1 MAGIVGNPFLDNGDD
16 DELKISIPIAPDED
30 EEETGGDEHDTTNG
44 ETTIGNDVND
54 GTVQAPHVSNP
65 FTDDTTNDD
74 VDSSSSDDD
83 NELHVLSPDE
93 LFHDDEEDHTD
104 SESDEDHADVNDTDT
119 VVEDDDEDAEPDD
132 NELTIINP
140 AGAHDDVTDDSVG
153 SSDLDDDSADTVESN
168 DTTNDDVDDSTT
180 DELKIVEP
188 VVDVPT
194 TDDEEDSDE
203 DEEDETPD
211 SMPMSPITVD
221 NDNDDS
227 GLPVVTSD
235 SDDEEQ
241 NDDTVNPDDTVEPVV
256 DDHIVDHDDTGD
268 DTEHTD
274 VDGDHDDSTVD
285 DVSNDDE
292 VVVEPDSSDNGHIDV
307 DADKSDDNGDS
318 DSIMG
323 VDDSTISVDDSLSVG
338 NDSDVPD
345 VPVDD
350 SMEDDVVNESTDD
363 GNDDDTVDEED
374 GSVDGDDGA
383 PASNESDDSIVD
395 DKVEQVVDVDGE
407 SDDDGHDSS
416 GDDVLDGWDDSDSDD
431 SDEEDGEEED
441 DDSFPVDEEDE
452 FPLDDG
458 GDVDDGDVVDRHDDG
473 DGGWVDEEPD
483 EYALPDPGE
492 SYPDLSDG
500 DPLLNDLLGDDVI
513 EAIDHER
520 GASPKGDGPHPTS
533 DDGGHDDDD
542 SGGGRR
548 HEAILAE
555 EVGDGGALGDE
566 ATERYDSEIRP
577 AAVERRKRAGRR
589 VRSSGDLADGVKI
602 GSAKAAE
609 RGSVRLRV
617 HKAIDD
623 PELAR
628 RLTIREWKQG
638 KHVRFTKKDVRA
650 MDYLTRWS
658 FATTAQVAR
667 AGGWRDRKGD
677 RLTRRFETWDDQG
690 WAHANREFA
699 GPVLWSPTDDGAE
712 LGWHKWLGGVSFRR
726 MNPMSQSHSLGLASL
741 ASWLLCGWDDA
752 PDVMHLNGDWK
763 TLMGELDRGESF
775 IVSEREI
782 RSCYSKIRSRM
793 RGLLPAEYRCAMLG
807 GVDPKTGETVD
818 GRFKEF
824 HDKIG
829 SGEAGLESSPELV
842 SCSLGSEGV
851 EQWLWVVWGD
861 WVWNV
866 DPSTGD
872 VSYVPVE
879 DRYDVVQNKP
889 MVNKDLGDRFVML
902 DHVPDL
908 VVARRRRKDGSSRS
922 LAVEL
927 ELKTKDQLSYDRT
940 MASYGSRL
948 GKLLYD
954 KVVWMVPDSTVALA
968 VLRSAVKLGMTRGED
983 FEIIPFAT
991 SERRNSYW
999 TGSDMVPA
1007 VWGKDNRVIPMIDP
1021 DSVLL
1026 S

>member
-1 MAGIVGNPFLDNGDD
+1 MAGIIGNPFLDKGDD
-16 DELKISIPIAPDED
+16 DELRISIPIAPDED

-54 GTVQAPHVSNP
+54 GTVQTPHVSNP
-65 FTDDTTNDD
+65 FTDDDTINDD
-74 VDSSSSDDD
+74 VDSSNSDD
-83 NELHVLSPDE
+83 ELHVLSPDE
-93 LFHDDEEDHTD
+93 LFHDDEEKQVD
-104 SESDEDHADVNDTDT
+104 SESDEDHVNDTDT
-119 VVEDDDEDAEPDD
+119 DMGMEDDDEDVEPDD

-140 AGAHDDVTDDSVG
+140 AGVPDDNDDVTGDSLND
-153 SSDLDDDSADTVESN
+153 SSDLDDEDIVNSN
-168 DTTNDDVDDSTT
+168 DTTNDDVESNDSTT

-194 TDDEEDSDE
+194 TDDEEDE
-203 DEEDETPD
+203 GEEDEAPD
-211 SMPMSPITVD
+211 STPMNPITV
-221 NDNDDS
+221 NDDDS
-227 GLPVVTSD
+227 GLPVVTSN

-241 NDDTVNPDDTVEPVV
+241 NNDDTVNPDDTVAPIVD

-268 DTEHTD
+268 DTDHTD
-274 VDGDHDDSTVD
+274 VDGDHDGVIVD

-292 VVVEPDSSDNGHIDV
+292 VVEPDSSDNGHIDV
-307 DADKSDDNGDS
+307 DADKSDDNDDS
-318 DSIMG
+318 DSMG

-338 NDSDVPD
+338 NDSDVP
-345 VPVDD
+345 VNEP
-350 SMEDDVVNESTDD
+350 MEDDVVDGSTDD
-363 GNDDDTVDEED
+363 GNDDDTVEVEEED
-374 GSVDGDDGA
+374 DSGDADDGV
-383 PASNESDDSIVD
+383 PVSNESDDSIDD

-407 SDDDGHDSS
+407 SDDDDNDSS
-416 GDDVLDGWDDSDSDD
+416 GDDVLDGWGDSDSDD
-431 SDEEDGEEED
+431 SDDEDGEDED
-441 DDSFPVDEEDE
+441 DDSFPVGEEDE
-452 FPLDDG
+452 FPLEDG
-458 GDVDDGDVVDRHDDG
+458 GGVDDGDVVDHHDDSSGG
-473 DGGWVDEEPD
+473 DWVDEEPD

-548 HEAILAE
+548 HEAILAD
-555 EVGDGGALGDE
+555 EVGDGGALGYE

-589 VRSSGDLADGVKI
+589 VRSSGDLADGVRI

-699 GPVLWSPTDDGAE
+699 GPVLWAPTDDGAE

-726 MNPMSQSHSLGLASL
+726 MNPMSQSHSLGLSSL

-752 PDVMHLNGDWK
+752 PDVMHLNDDWK
-763 TLMGELDRGESF
+763 TLMGELGRGESF

-807 GVDPKTGETVD
+807 GVDPKTGETVN

-889 MVNKDLGDRFVML
+889 MVDKSLGDRFVML

-927 ELKTKDQLSYDRT
+927 ELKMKDQLSYDRT

-999 TGSDMVPA
+999 TGADMVPA
-1007 VWGKDNRVIPMIDP
+1007 VWGRDNRVIPMIDP

>member
-1 MAGIVGNPFLDNGDD
+1 MAGIVGNPFLDNDD
-16 DELKISIPIAPDED
+16 DELRISIPITPD
-30 EEETGGDEHDTTNG
+30 EEETGGDESDTING
-44 ETTIGNDVND
+44 EATVGNDVND
-54 GTVQAPHVSNP
+54 GTMQAPHVSNP
-65 FTDDTTNDD
+65 FVDTNDD

-93 LFHDDEEDHTD
+93 LFHGDEEDHAD
-104 SESDEDHADVNDTDT
+104 SESDDDRDDVNDTGA
-119 VVEDDDEDAEPDD
+119 VVEDEDAGPDG

-140 AGAHDDVTDDSVG
+140 AGTHDDVTDDSVG
-153 SSDLDDDSADTVESN
+153 SSDLDDSAGTVGSN
-168 DTTNDDVDDSTT
+168 DTANDDVDDSTT
-180 DELKIVEP
+180 DGLKIVEP

-194 TDDEEDSDE
+194 SDNDDEEDGDE
-203 DEEDETPD
+203 AGEDETPD

-221 NDNDDS
+221 DDDS
-227 GLPVVTSD
+227 GLPVVASD

-241 NDDTVNPDDTVEPVV
+241 NVNPDGTVEPVV
-256 DDHIVDHDDTGD
+256 DDDHIDDGAMLGD
-268 DTEHTD
+268 DTDHAD

-292 VVVEPDSSDNGHIDV
+292 VVEPDSSDDGHIGV
-307 DADKSDDNGDS
+307 DADKSDDGGS

-323 VDDSTISVDDSLSVG
+323 VGDSSSVG
-338 NDSDVPD
+338 NDSDVPGD
-345 VPVDD
+345 G
-350 SMEDDVVNESTDD
+350 VVESTDD

-374 GSVDGDDGA
+374 GSGDGSLAEDDV
-383 PASNESDDSIVD
+383 PAGNESD
-395 DKVEQVVDVDGE
+395 DKVEQVVDGVGGAG
-407 SDDDGHDSS
+407 DDGSS
-416 GDDVLDGWDDSDSDD
+416 GDDVLDGWDDPDSG
-431 SDEEDGEEED
+431 DGGD
-441 DDSFPVDEEDE
+441 ADSFPVGGDDE

-458 GDVDDGDVVDRHDDG
+458 DAVDRRDG
-473 DGGWVDEEPD
+473 GVDGQGGGWVDEEPD
-483 EYALPDPGE
+483 EYADPGE

-520 GASPKGDGPHPTS
+520 GASPKDGGPHLTS

-542 SGGGRR
+542 SGGRH
-548 HEAILAE
+548 HEAVLADV
-555 EVGDGGALGDE
+555 VGDGGALGDE

-577 AAVERRKRAGRR
+577 AAVERRARAGRR
-589 VRSSGDLADGVKI
+589 ARSGGDLADGVRI
-602 GSAKAAE
+602 GSAKAVE
-609 RGSVRLRV
+609 RGSVRLRA

-628 RLTIREWKQG
+628 RLTIREWRQG
-638 KHVRFTKKDVRA
+638 RHVRFTKRDVRA

-658 FATTAQVAR
+658 YATTAQVAR

-690 WAHANREFA
+690 WAHENREFA
-699 GPVLWSPTDDGAE
+699 GPVLWAPTDDGAG
-712 LGWHKWLGGVSFRR
+712 LGRHGWLGGVSFRR
-726 MNPMSQSHSLGLASL
+726 MNPMSQSHSLGLSSL

-763 TLMGELDRGESF
+763 TLMGELRDGESF

-782 RSCYSKIRSRM
+782 RSCYSKIRSSM
-793 RGLLPAEYRCAMLG
+793 RGLLPAGYRCALLG

-824 HDKIG
+824 RDKVD
-829 SGEAGLESSPELV
+829 SGGAGLESSPELA
-842 SCSLGSEGV
+842 SCSLESEGV

-872 VSYVPVE
+872 ASYVPVE
-879 DRYDVVQNKP
+879 DRYDVIQNKP
-889 MVNKDLGDRFVML
+889 MVDKTLGDRFALL

-908 VVARRRRKDGSSRS
+908 VVARRRRGDGSSRS

-999 TGSDMVPA
+999 TGADMVPA
-1007 VWGKDNRVIPMIDP
+1007 VWGRDNRVIPMIDP

>member
-1 MAGIVGNPFLDNGDD
+1 MSGIVGNPFLDD
-16 DELKISIPIAPDED
+16 DELKISVPIDPDD
-30 EEETGGDEHDTTNG
+30 EMAGDHDDSPHVFNPFADDGGTASGDHDDSNG
-44 ETTIGNDVND
+44 E
-54 GTVQAPHVSNP
+54 
-65 FTDDTTNDD
+65 
-74 VDSSSSDDD
+74 
-83 NELHVLSPDE
+83 ELHVLSPDE
-93 LFHDDEEDHTD
+93 LFNDDED
-104 SESDEDHADVNDTDT
+104 DHADSSNDDEDDHADSSSDVDEDENDTVDG
-119 VVEDDDEDAEPDD
+119 DAEPDD
-132 NELTIINP
+132 VGIKIINP
-140 AGAHDDVTDDSVG
+140 AGVPDVVGDSIDSDAG
-153 SSDLDDDSADTVESN
+153 ST
-168 DTTNDDVDDSTT
+168 DDVDDDEVH
-180 DELKIVEP
+180 DELRIVEP
-188 VVDVPT
+188 VDDDDGEDRNHDSIHVD
-194 TDDEEDSDE
+194 
-203 DEEDETPD
+203 
-211 SMPMSPITVD
+211 PISV
-221 NDNDDS
+221 DDS
-227 GLPVVTSD
+227 RLSG
-235 SDDEEQ
+235 SDDGGQ
-241 NDDTVNPDDTVEPVV
+241 ADDGVV
-256 DDHIVDHDDTGD
+256 DPIVGDDHIVDHDDAMLGD
-268 DTEHTD
+268 DRTN
-274 VDGDHDDSTVD
+274 VDGDHDGSDS
-285 DVSNDDE
+285 DDE
-292 VVVEPDSSDNGHIDV
+292 AVEPDDDRDGSIADDASESDFDDSGHATIGVDAGDDDRSSD
-307 DADKSDDNGDS
+307 GDGGS
-318 DSIMG
+318 
-323 VDDSTISVDDSLSVG
+323 DSTISVGDSSSGDDGSSSVEG
-338 NDSDVPD
+338 D
-345 VPVDD
+345 PVDGAL
-350 SMEDDVVNESTDD
+350 EDDAAGGSTDD
-363 GNDDDTVDEED
+363 GNDDDTIVGD
-374 GSVDGDDGA
+374 GSGDGLPEDDDSTGDD
-383 PASNESDDSIVD
+383 
-395 DKVEQVVDVDGE
+395 VVDSVVGGA
-407 SDDDGHDSS
+407 DDDDSS
-416 GDDVLDGWDDSDSDD
+416 GGDVLDDWDDPDSG
-431 SDEEDGEEED
+431 GE
-441 DDSFPVDEEDE
+441 DDSFPVGGEDE

-458 GDVDDGDVVDRHDDG
+458 RDSGDAVDRRDG
-473 DGGWVDEEPD
+473 ESGGWVDEEPD

-520 GASPKGDGPHPTS
+520 GASPKDGGPHLTS

-542 SGGGRR
+542 SGGRH
-548 HEAILAE
+548 HEAVLADV
-555 EVGDGGALGDE
+555 VGDGGALGDE

-577 AAVERRKRAGRR
+577 AAVERRARVGRR
-589 VRSSGDLADGVKI
+589 VRSGGDLADGVRI
-602 GSAKAAE
+602 GSAKAVE
-609 RGSVRLRV
+609 RGSVRLRA

-628 RLTIREWKQG
+628 RLTIREWRQG
-638 KHVRFTKKDVRA
+638 RHVRFTKRDVRA

-658 FATTAQVAR
+658 YATTAQVAR

-690 WAHANREFA
+690 WAHENREFA
-699 GPVLWSPTDDGAE
+699 GPVLWAPTDDGAE
-712 LGWHKWLGGVSFRR
+712 LGRHGWLGGVSFRR
-726 MNPMSQSHSLGLASL
+726 MNPMSQSHSLGLSSL

-763 TLMGELDRGESF
+763 TLMGELRDGKSF

-782 RSCYSKIRSRM
+782 RSCYSKIRSSM
-793 RGLLPAEYRCAMLG
+793 RGLLPAGYRCALLG
-807 GVDPKTGETVD
+807 GVDPKTGETID

-824 HDKIG
+824 HDKVD
-829 SGEAGLESSPELV
+829 SGEVGLESSPELA
-842 SCSLGSEGV
+842 SCSLDSEGV

-872 VSYVPVE
+872 ASYVPVE

-889 MVNKDLGDRFVML
+889 MVDKTLGDRFVML

-908 VVARRRRKDGSSRS
+908 VVARRRRGDGSSRS

-999 TGSDMVPA
+999 TGADMVPA
-1007 VWGKDNRVIPMIDP
+1007 VWGRDNRVIPMIDP